1 VVLGLASLQGSSPET
16 VGRIA
21 EVLDQKLKAVVGG
34 GRKPVAGVR
43 MVADLLNRTDPAFA
57 DSLLERMEKR
67 DKQRANEVRDLLFV
81 FEDLVKLDAE
91 GIKELAKRVDRK
103 SLTMALKGTSDELR
117 AHIFETMSK
126 RASEMM
132 REDMEALGAVKIR
145 DVEAAQKEL
154 LQLARSLEQEGVLRL
169 STTET
174 EQYVV

>member
-1 VVLGLASLQGSSPET
+1 
-16 VGRIA
+16 
-21 EVLDQKLKAVVGG
+21 
-34 GRKPVAGVR
+34 
-43 MVADLLNRTDPAFA
+43 
-57 DSLLERMEKR
+57 
-67 DKQRANEVRDLLFV
+67 
-81 FEDLVKLDAE
+81 
-91 GIKELAKRVDRK
+91 
-103 SLTMALKGTSDELR
+103 
-117 AHIFETMSK
+117 MSK